1 MDIGSIIISFIE
13 ISSLLLIYNILIK
26 DDISF
31 KLRDR
36 FIASIITT
44 SIYVILVKVYRV
56 DQLIILVGVLF
67 INAIFIGKLESKDTL
82 LTFIELVVSFL
93 IVTVFE
99 LISTFIIHLI
109 IGDRDLDSITYCM
122 IIIAIMSISIYLL
135 SKNKIKI
142 NRKVKLSVFF
152 SRYKSINIIVLNL
165 FIFFLFIKV
174 LLTNELMETNIVIPI
189 TILGLILI
197 GVNCYFYIFL
207 YEIFNEKKKNE
218 IKTSFNPLIN
228 DLMGK
233 LKANEH
239 EYKNHLNTIWSIAQI
254 STQEEIRDKIK
265 EYISSLVD
273 DNEEYSKLLDV
284 ENTIV
289 KAVLY
294 NKAQRAEKLGV
305 TYNYKVTTNLKNI
318 SLDNS
323 ELTVIL
329 SNLLNNAIE
338 ATSMIKKKEME
349 VTISEENKYYIVSV
363 KNYTENID
371 AESLSNIFKMGYTT
385 KGEGRGY
392 GLYNVKELVDK
403 HKGKIEIDL
412 KDDIINIT
420 IKFPKL
426 KY

>member
-31 KLRDR
+31 KLRDKI
-36 FIASIITT
+36 IAAIITT
-44 SIYVILVKVYRV
+44 SIYVILVRVYRV

-109 IGDRDLDSITYCM
+109 IGERDLDSITYCM
-122 IIIAIMSISIYLL
+122 IIIAIMSSLIYLL

-197 GVNCYFYIFL
+197 GVNCYFYVFL
-207 YEIFNEKKKNE
+207 YKIFNEKKKNE
-218 IKTSFNPLIN
+218 IKKSFNPLIN

-265 EYISSLVD
+265 EYISNLVD
-273 DNEEYSKLLDV
+273 DNEEFSKLLDV

-323 ELTVIL
+323 ELTVVL

-349 VTISEENKYYIVSV
+349 VVIAEENKYYIVNV

-412 KDDIINIT
+412 QDDIIDIT

>member
-1 MDIGSIIISFIE
+1 
-13 ISSLLLIYNILIK
+13 
-26 DDISF
+26 
-31 KLRDR
+31 
-36 FIASIITT
+36 
-44 SIYVILVKVYRV
+44 
-56 DQLIILVGVLF
+56 
-67 INAIFIGKLESKDTL
+67 
-82 LTFIELVVSFL
+82 
-93 IVTVFE
+93 
-99 LISTFIIHLI
+99 
-109 IGDRDLDSITYCM
+109 
-122 IIIAIMSISIYLL
+122 
-135 SKNKIKI
+135 
-142 NRKVKLSVFF
+142 
-152 SRYKSINIIVLNL
+152 
-165 FIFFLFIKV
+165 
-174 LLTNELMETNIVIPI
+174 
-189 TILGLILI
+189 
-197 GVNCYFYIFL
+197 
-207 YEIFNEKKKNE
+207 
-218 IKTSFNPLIN
+218 
-228 DLMGK
+228 MGK

-265 EYISSLVD
+265 EYISNLVD
-273 DNEEYSKLLDV
+273 DNEEFSKLLDV

-323 ELTVIL
+323 ELTVVL

-349 VTISEENKYYIVSV
+349 VVIAEENKYYIVNV

-412 KDDIINIT
+412 QDDIIDIT

>member
-1 MDIGSIIISFIE
+1 M
-13 ISSLLLIYNILIK
+13 
-26 DDISF
+26 
-31 KLRDR
+31 
-36 FIASIITT
+36 
-44 SIYVILVKVYRV
+44 
-56 DQLIILVGVLF
+56 
-67 INAIFIGKLESKDTL
+67 
-82 LTFIELVVSFL
+82 
-93 IVTVFE
+93 
-99 LISTFIIHLI
+99 
-109 IGDRDLDSITYCM
+109 
-122 IIIAIMSISIYLL
+122 
-135 SKNKIKI
+135 
-142 NRKVKLSVFF
+142 
-152 SRYKSINIIVLNL
+152 
-165 FIFFLFIKV
+165 
-174 LLTNELMETNIVIPI
+174 
-189 TILGLILI
+189 
-197 GVNCYFYIFL
+197 
-207 YEIFNEKKKNE
+207 
-218 IKTSFNPLIN
+218 
-228 DLMGK
+228 
-233 LKANEH
+233 
-239 EYKNHLNTIWSIAQI
+239 
-254 STQEEIRDKIK
+254 
-265 EYISSLVD
+265 
-273 DNEEYSKLLDV
+273 LDV

-323 ELTVIL
+323 ELTVVL

-349 VTISEENKYYIVSV
+349 VVIAEENKYYIVNV

-412 KDDIINIT
+412 QDDIIDIT

>member
-1 MDIGSIIISFIE
+1 MDIISIVISFIE
-13 ISSLLLIYNILIK
+13 ILSLLLIYNIIIR
-26 DDISF
+26 DDIF
-31 KLRDR
+31 FRIKVKTILA
-36 FIASIITT
+36 IVTT
-44 SIYVILVKVYRV
+44 TFYVVLVRVYNV

-67 INAIFIGKLESKDTL
+67 LNAIIVSKLEKKDTL

-93 IVTVFE
+93 IVTVLE

-109 IGDRDLDSITYCM
+109 IGDGELDSITYCM
-122 IIIAIMSISIYLL
+122 IIIAIMSSLIYLL

-152 SRYKSINIIVLNL
+152 SKYKSINIIVLNL
-165 FIFFLFIKV
+165 FIFFLFIKI

-207 YEIFNEKKKNE
+207 YKIFNEKKKSE
-218 IKTSFNPLIN
+218 IKESFNPLIN

-233 LKANEH
+233 LKDNEH

-254 STQEEIRDKIK
+254 STQEEIRYKIK
-265 EYISSLVD
+265 EYISNLID

-294 NKAQRAEKLGV
+294 NKAQRAEKLGI

-323 ELTVIL
+323 ELTVVL

-349 VTISEENKYYIVSV
+349 VEIVEKNKYYIVKV
-363 KNYTENID
+363 KNYTENME
-371 AESLSNIFKMGYTT
+371 AESLSNIFKIGYTT

-420 IKFPKL
+420 IKFPKV